1 MTMRWTSYLVIHLP
15 EVSTMPDWMRRS
27 HRADV
32 IMRGYIYPQIED
44 KLAVNGTVEDDDEFD
59 RIIDELTPA
68 VHGMAIQDKRDHI
81 RCERPIM
88 MWDRLSDLASTTLS
102 THPTKQE
109 IKNLRKLCLNVFY
122 GTVGM
127 SLDRDTEGELWQTV
141 NELDTLLKNWDEN
154 TERLLRFYPAT
165 SSKTARFNRY
175 AI

>member
-1 MTMRWTSYLVIHLP
+1 
-15 EVSTMPDWMRRS
+15 MPDWMQRS

-109 IKNLRKLCLNVFY
+109 IKNLRKLCLNTFDE
-122 GTVGM
+122 T
-127 SLDRDTEGELWQTV
+127 LTIDRNMETELWRTV
-141 NELDTLLKNWDEN
+141 DELGTLLERWDEDGQD
-154 TERLLRFYPAT
+154 TARLLRFYSNT